1 MLPDPGK
8 RQSASRLL
16 ASCRSV
22 CERRRNAVELLRF
35 DPLDDRAVRIDDHGK
50 RKAEEDGA
58 GIHEFPEEVAIGVE
72 ENLGAVEVGRH
83 QLRFAGQR
91 PALQF
96 PVGPRDGDRV
106 VHELLERAREPG
118 IEAALE
124 GDRRDR
130 RHEDGRQD
138 RHQAEQPDDSH
149 VETGRCRPCPALAH
163 QLPGLP
169 GDDPEKQGDQQRRSS
184 GTPTPQRYG
193 WAARALRRRGSG
205 RSQGRRRAPTA
216 RLRTR
221 ASRGRSGTAPPSA
234 AVQWC
239 PGRSRLKPREI
250 GCLRIGTLSWGDAPT
265 QHCGQIITAAQRQAR
280 LDRTTMSSRSRTFLR
295 RVLRLTPRSS
305 AARIWLPRVAARAA
319 PIRGPSISRRTR

>member
-1 MLPDPGK
+1 MGIELQGGAEDVARSRKEAERLPVAGFL
-8 RQSASRLL
+8 QIGL
-16 ASCRSV
+16 
-22 CERRRNAVELLRF
+22 RRRGNAVELLRF
-35 DPLDDRAVRIDDHGK
+35 DPLDDRSVRIDDHGK

-72 ENLGAVEVGRH
+72 KNLGAVEVGRH

-124 GDRRDR
+124 GDGRDR

-169 GDDPEKQGDQQRRSS
+169 GDDPEKQGDQQPVHQEHPHHNVMGGQHGRCAGEDQEGRKGGGERRQHGSV
-184 GTPTPQRYG
+184 PEPAE
-193 WAARALRRRGSG
+193 AALG
-205 RSQGRRRAPTA
+205 RLH
-216 RLRTR
+216 RL
-221 ASRGRSGTAPPSA
+221 P
-234 AVQWC
+234 
-239 PGRSRLKPREI
+239 
-250 GCLRIGTLSWGDAPT
+250 LSNG
-265 QHCGQIITAAQRQAR
+265 
-280 LDRTTMSSRSRTFLR
+280 
-295 RVLRLTPRSS
+295 VL
-305 AARIWLPRVAARAA
+305 VDQD
-319 PIRGPSISRRTR
+319 